1 MTNIIDGHRYGK
13 QVENKQIDYIQNLSL
28 TIKEIAVKILLE
40 YHFPVPNLSHT
51 LSKKKT

>member
-1 MTNIIDGHRYGK
+1 MINIIDGHRYGK
-13 QVENKQIDYIQNLSL
+13 QVKNKQIDYIQNLTL